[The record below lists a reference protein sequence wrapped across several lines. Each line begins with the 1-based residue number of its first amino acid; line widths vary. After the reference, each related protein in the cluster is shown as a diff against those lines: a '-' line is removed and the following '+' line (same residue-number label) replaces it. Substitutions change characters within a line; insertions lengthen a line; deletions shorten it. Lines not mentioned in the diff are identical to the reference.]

1 MKVENKTQMLEGA
14 PWLLM
19 HKSMLKI
26 NKPHKISLYGKDY
39 VMWKDSTGKVQAL
52 PNVCPH
58 MGAMLSEGWCDP
70 QADGKSKV
78 VCPFHALKFDSD
90 GCTILPGKDKKTLP
104 QMQPLELI
112 IKDDFIWSYGG
123 YKPQIPIPNI
133 LEEIAQK
140 YEFIG
145 YTADTSVKT
154 DLLTM
159 LLNMHDYNHQNGT
172 HRDLFEITEVR
183 FEKFI
188 DNGYH
193 SETFFNAPTVPKTFW
208 EKLKQPKQFLL
219 PDVIKAH
226 LENYF
231 PSLVVFYGTTPLGKL
246 FQCHLFVPESLTNT
260 RTYILL
266 FAQLNN
272 PLAKL
277 LKKQFLELSKVVVK
291 QDADILTKIY
301 ANAPKKIKLNNEVGM
316 DWVTQNFDN
325 WEESTDK

>member
-1 MKVENKTQMLEGA
+1 MNIETKSQTQMLEGA
-14 PWLLM
+14 PWLLV
-19 HKSMLKI
+19 HKSMLQI

-39 VMWKDSTGKVQAL
+39 VMWKDPTGKVQAL

-58 MGAMLSEGWCDP
+58 MSAMLSEGWCEAQP
-70 QADGKSKV
+70 DGKSKV

-90 GCTILPGKDKKTLP
+90 GCTILPGTDKKTLP

-112 IKDDFIWSYGG
+112 IRDDFIWSYGD
-123 YKPQIPIPNI
+123 YKPQIPIPDI
-133 LEEIAQK
+133 LEKIAQK

-154 DLLTM
+154 SLLSM

-193 SETFFNAPTVPKTFW
+193 SEAFFNAPTATKTFL

-231 PSLVVFYGTTPLGKL
+231 PSLVIFYSATPLGKL
-246 FQCHLFVPESLTNT
+246 AQCHLFVPESLTNT

-266 FAQLNN
+266 FGELNN

-277 LKKQFLELSKVVVK
+277 LKKQFLGISKVVVE
-291 QDADILTKIY
+291 QDADILNKIY
-301 ANAPKKIKLNNEVGM
+301 ANAPQKIKLNNEVGM
-316 DWVTQNFDN
+316 DWVKRNFDT
-325 WEESTDK
+325 WKKQ